1 MPQWLKNRL
10 PTSLGGDKDIYAL
23 ESMTLDSYAKS
34 LKTARQIGA
43 VTGFVGGTSRIQDP
57 LAQGNLRLYED
68 IVGAMTVEEKADL
81 SEFTVT
87 ARQRVASEIGCTVCQ
102 VDDCIAKFE
111 WMKQMT
117 TQMAALK
124 RQGKPI
130 PKSVE
135 DLEQSVGNWRGYR
148 EQQPQSSAAGPGV
161 VASNQVDSRGRACP
175 LRGMT
180 VGRSTKCRLTNKS
193 WKSCCGKTKYR

>member
-1 MPQWLKNRL
+1 M
-10 PTSLGGDKDIYAL
+10 GDI
-23 ESMTLDSYAKS
+23 
-34 LKTARQIGA
+34 
-43 VTGFVGGTSRIQDP
+43 
-57 LAQGNLRLYED
+57 LY
-68 IVGAMTVEEKADL
+68 
-81 SEFTVT
+81 S
-87 ARQRVASEIGCTVCQ
+87 Q

-148 EQQPQSSAAGPGV
+148 EQQPQSSAAGNDAEIKV
-161 VASNQVDSRGRACP
+161 RSWDFLNLVLFS
-175 LRGMT
+175 LRGTITHQM
-180 VGRSTKCRLTNKS
+180 R
-193 WKSCCGKTKYR
+193 YD